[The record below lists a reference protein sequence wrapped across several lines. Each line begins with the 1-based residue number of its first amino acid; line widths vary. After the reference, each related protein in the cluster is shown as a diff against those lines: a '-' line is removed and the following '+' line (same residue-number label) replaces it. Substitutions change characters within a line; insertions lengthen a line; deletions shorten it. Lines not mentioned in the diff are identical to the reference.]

1 MVAILVQSGSL
12 SDRNKELRLASEK
25 IIEKEFLNDK
35 QIEVLKGNISSNFS
49 HSKIIKISLQMP
61 NIGNGIDNLEQLKLD
76 EYVWTKESTIKDKEK
91 FNYEIIDDSNIFKP
105 WILVKRK
112 Q

>member
-1 MVAILVQSGSL
+1 
-12 SDRNKELRLASEK
+12 
-25 IIEKEFLNDK
+25 
-35 QIEVLKGNISSNFS
+35 
-49 HSKIIKISLQMP
+49 MP

-91 FNYEIIDDSNIFKP
+91 FNYEIIDDPNIFKP